1 MLKIENYQTQ
11 IKVLKKQIT
20 NVEENYKDLVDKRSE
35 DLRKIALEYFYTSDV
50 LIEGDEIE
58 LRKDGF
64 DILRSHPNYSYKK
77 EICSVRLERDYAKPF
92 NDIVVSCYS
101 TNDSSDFELK
111 RLITIGNVASVVL
124 EDKNEI
130 LKEWNE
136 VTNFYK
142 DDLDENRTEN
152 WELQKLVKEADDQI
166 SLIKKN
172 EMFTKLEN
180 VGIEFK
186 GKHDEWRDKIVYPN
200 LDTTAQN
207 RYYGI
212 KFLKVLSKSKSGKTV
227 DISIKY
233 NAHSDKY
240 REQTIFKV
248 RTRSLNY
255 FLNANID
262 QMV

>member
-1 MLKIENYQTQ
+1 
-11 IKVLKKQIT
+11 KQIT
-20 NVEENYKDLVDKRSE
+20 NVEENYKDLFDKRSE

-50 LIEGDEIE
+50 IIDGDKLE

-64 DILRSHPNYSYKK
+64 DILRSHPNYSYNK
-77 EICSVRLERDYAKPF
+77 EICSIRLEGDYKKPF
-92 NDIVVSCYS
+92 SNITISCYS
-101 TNDSSDFELK
+101 TNDNSDFELK

-152 WELQKLVKEADDQI
+152 WELQKLVKEAENQI
-166 SLIKKN
+166 SLIKKD

-186 GKHDEWRDKIVYPN
+186 
-200 LDTTAQN
+200 
-207 RYYGI
+207 
-212 KFLKVLSKSKSGKTV
+212 
-227 DISIKY
+227 
-233 NAHSDKY
+233 
-240 REQTIFKV
+240 
-248 RTRSLNY
+248 
-255 FLNANID
+255 
-262 QMV
+262 